1 MALDVNNVV
10 NVTVNISPKAAA
22 TRGFGQFLI
31 IGTSNVIPKEERIR
45 YYSSLQEVGAD
56 FGTDTDEYK
65 ASATYFSQSPTP
77 SQLAIG
83 YWDNKQL
90 GTKSIIQGGIID
102 DIKSLFVD
110 GAMKFTFDS
119 EDYDLN
125 INCSTCSTMEQVVSL
140 LSESF
145 IKKGTGT
152 PEIPGTPEVQEVK
165 NSITCLG
172 NLLDDG
178 DDSDTAISWS
188 ACGTADSIILSLQD
202 GSQIKNKDCATEF
215 GLVTNSTTLKD
226 ALDAGFATAN
236 VTFDILER
244 GSDKYYIKVVNNSVV
259 SEEGKNIVSLSFTGE
274 LSDKM
279 GTEDGFDVVYY
290 VPYKAEVPTAPAVP
304 AVYFADAIYK
314 NGAIQIVSKDLGKTI
329 TAPITSVEY
338 SEKADFSKLMKLAIT
353 AGGDIATIQ
362 VKQESVEEVI
372 NILANKSQS
381 WYACMFAETLQD
393 QEVIDA
399 SVLIEALTPVR
410 IIGHTLQ
417 SPDEPTANVSLGS
430 KLKDLGLRRTM
441 CQYDP
446 SNKFAIASYIGRIV
460 TTNFLA
466 NNSTITMKFK
476 QEPTVSALELSTSEA
491 TYLRQKNINVFV
503 KYSNDTA
510 IIQEGT
516 QIDGSWSDE
525 IIGLDWLQNYVQTA
539 LYNLLYTNNTKIPQT
554 NTGISMYVGAIN
566 NALNQALSNG
576 LITSGIWNGPE
587 IGSLKT
593 GSNMQSGYYVFAPDI
608 STQSQA
614 DREARKAPVIQC
626 AILLSGAFH
635 DANVIINVQR

>member
-10 NVTVNISPKAAA
+10 NVTVNIAPKAVT

-31 IGTSNVIPKEERIR
+31 IGTSNVIPAKERIR

-83 YWDNKQL
+83 FWDNAQV
-90 GTKSIIQGGIID
+90 GTKSIVQGGVID
-102 DIKSLFVD
+102 NIKSLFVD

-119 EDYDLN
+119 QDYDLS
-125 INCSTCSTMEQVVSL
+125 INCSSCSTIEQVVSL

-152 PEIPGTPEVQEVK
+152 PEIPGTPEIQEVK
-165 NSITCLG
+165 NSIVALG

-178 DDSDTAISWS
+178 DDSDVAVSWS
-188 ACGTADSIILSLQD
+188 SCGTADTIILSLED
-202 GSQIKNKDCATEF
+202 GTEIKNKDCTEQF
-215 GLVTNSTTLKD
+215 KLVSNSSTLKT
-226 ALDAGFATAN
+226 ALNAGFSTAN

-244 GSDKYYIKVVNNSVV
+244 GQDKYYIKVINNAVV
-259 SEEGKNIVSLSFTGE
+259 SQKEKNIISLRFEGE

-279 GTEDGFDVVYY
+279 GTEDGFDVTYY
-290 VPYKAEVPTAPAVP
+290 VPYRAEVPTVPAVP

-314 NGAIQIVSKDLGKTI
+314 NGAIQIIPKELSKTI
-329 TAPITSVEY
+329 TAPITSVDY
-338 SEKADFSKLMKLAIT
+338 SNKADFSKLMKLAT
-353 AGGDIATIQ
+353 NAGGKVETIQ
-362 VKQESVEEVI
+362 VKQESVEDVL

-430 KLKDLGLRRTM
+430 KLKDLKLRRTV

-446 SNKFAIASYIGRIV
+446 NNKFAIASYIGRIV

-466 NNSTITMKFK
+466 NNSVITMKFK
-476 QEPTVSALELSTSEA
+476 QEPTVSALDLTTSEA
-491 TYLRQKNINVFV
+491 TYLKQKNINIFV

-525 IIGLDWLQNYVQTA
+525 VIGLDWLQNYVQTA
-539 LYNLLYTNNTKIPQT
+539 LYNLLYTSTTKVPQT
-554 NTGISMYVGAIN
+554 NAGLSMFVGVIN
-566 NALNQALSNG
+566 NALNQALANG
-576 LITSGIWNGPE
+576 FITSGTWNGPE

-593 GSNMQSGYYVFAPDI
+593 GSSMQSGYYVYVPDI

-614 DREARKAPVIQC
+614 EREARKAPVIQC
-626 AILLSGAFH
+626 AVLLSGAFH

>member
-10 NVTVNISPKAAA
+10 NVTVNIAPKAVT

-31 IGTSNVIPKEERIR
+31 IGTSNVIPAKERIR

-83 YWDNKQL
+83 FWDNAQV
-90 GTKSIIQGGIID
+90 GTKSIVQGGIID
-102 DIKSLFVD
+102 NIKSLFVD

-119 EDYDLN
+119 QDYDLS
-125 INCSTCSTMEQVVSL
+125 INCSSCSTMEQVVSL

-152 PEIPGTPEVQEVK
+152 PEIPGTPEIQEVF
-165 NSITCLG
+165 NSILSG
-172 NLLDDG
+172 NPIDWD
-178 DDSDTAISWS
+178 APFS
-188 ACGTADSIILSLQD
+188 AMGTASTIKLILKD
-202 GSQIKNKDCATEF
+202 GTEIPNKVCTTQFKAVTSATK
-215 GLVTNSTTLKD
+215 TTL
-226 ALDAGFATAN
+226 ATAFNAGFTTAH
-236 VTFDILER
+236 VTFSIETRDGE
-244 GSDKYYIKVVNNSVV
+244 DYIKCKNNAKLSDPQ
-259 SEEGKNIVSLSFTGE
+259 KNIVE
-274 LSDKM
+274 IQM
-279 GTEDGFDVVYY
+279 TEGDYNEKLGFGVDFIITEY
-290 VPYKAEVPTAPAVP
+290 VAPKPEVPTVPAVP

-314 NGAIQIVSKDLGKTI
+314 NGAIQIIPKELSKTI
-329 TAPITSVEY
+329 TAPTTSVDY
-338 SEKADFSKLMKLAIT
+338 SNKADFSKLMKLAT
-353 AGGDIATIQ
+353 NSGGKVETIQ
-362 VKQESVEEVI
+362 VKQESVEDVL

-430 KLKDLGLRRTM
+430 KLKDLKLRRTV

-446 SNKFAIASYIGRIV
+446 NNKFAIASYIGRIV

-466 NNSTITMKFK
+466 NNSVITMKFK
-476 QEPTVSALELSTSEA
+476 QEPTVSALDLTTSEA
-491 TYLRQKNINVFV
+491 TYLKQKNINIFV

-525 IIGLDWLQNYVQTA
+525 VIGLDWLQNYVQTA
-539 LYNLLYTNNTKIPQT
+539 LYNLLYTSTTKVPQT
-554 NTGISMYVGAIN
+554 NAGLSMFVGVIN
-566 NALNQALSNG
+566 NALNQALANG
-576 LITSGIWNGPE
+576 FITSGTWNGPE

-593 GSNMQSGYYVFAPDI
+593 GSSMQSGYYVYVPDI

-614 DREARKAPVIQC
+614 EREARKAPVIQC
-626 AILLSGAFH
+626 AVLLSGAFH

>member
-10 NVTVNISPKAAA
+10 NVTVNISPKAAT

-152 PEIPGTPEVQEVK
+152 PEIPGTPEVQEVF
-165 NSITCLG
+165 NSILAEDPIDWDAPFSAMGTVNTIKLV
-172 NLLDDG
+172 LKDG
-178 DDSDTAISWS
+178 TEISNKVCTTQFKAVAS
-188 ACGTADSIILSLQD
+188 AT
-202 GSQIKNKDCATEF
+202 K
-215 GLVTNSTTLKD
+215 TTL
-226 ALDAGFATAN
+226 ATAFN
-236 VTFDILER
+236 SGFTTAQVTFSVETIE
-244 GSDKYYIKVVNNSVV
+244 DKDYIKCKNNAKV
-259 SEEGKNIVSLSFTGE
+259 SDPQKNIVKIQMTEGDYNEKLGFSAGFTV
-274 LSDKM
+274 
-279 GTEDGFDVVYY
+279 TEY
-290 VPYKAEVPTAPAVP
+290 VPYKAEVPTVPAVP

-314 NGAIQIVSKDLGKTI
+314 NGAIQIVPKDLGKTI
-329 TAPITSVEY
+329 TAPITSVEH
-338 SEKADFSKLMKLAIT
+338 SGKADFSQLMKLAIS
-353 AGGDIATIQ
+353 AGGSVKTIQ
-362 VKQESVEEVI
+362 IKQESAEEVI

-393 QEVIDA
+393 QEVIDT

-446 SNKFAIASYIGRIV
+446 NNKFAIASYVGRIV

-476 QEPTVSALELSTSEA
+476 QEPTVSALDLSTSEA

-516 QIDGSWSDE
+516 QINGSWSDE
-525 IIGLDWLQNYVQTA
+525 VIGLDWLQNYVQTA

-554 NTGISMYVGAIN
+554 NTGISMYIGAIN